1 MQRVEVNYQ
10 TILERL
16 KASDLD
22 AFDILYTHTRERL
35 FVYALSFLKDEAAA
49 QDVVQDLFSDFW
61 EGKLFLDVHSGLVSY
76 LVRAVRNRCLV
87 ILKKEQNRQKVK
99 KLFDYTES
107 GKVALDGQLENRE
120 LRREIEAA
128 INKLPPMPARV
139 FRLHYIEKLSYAEIA
154 GMLNITPAT
163 ISNHMT
169 RALKS
174 LRESLKKI

>member
-1 MQRVEVNYQ
+1 MQQGGVNYH

-49 QDVVQDLFSDFW
+49 QDLVQDLFSDFW
-61 EGKLFLDVHSGLVSY
+61 ENKLFLDVHSCLVSY

-87 ILKKEQNRQKVK
+87 ALKKEQNREKFK
-99 KLFDYTES
+99 KQFDYVE
-107 GKVALDGQLENRE
+107 GGRVALDAQLENRE

-128 INKLPPMPARV
+128 IDKLPPMPARV

-154 GMLNITPAT
+154 GILNISPAT

>member
-1 MQRVEVNYQ
+1 MQQEGVDYN

-22 AFDILYTHTRERL
+22 AFDTLYIHTRERL

-49 QDVVQDLFSDFW
+49 QDLVQDLFSDFW

-76 LVRAVRNRCLV
+76 LVRAVHNRCLA
-87 ILKKEQNRQKVK
+87 ILKKEQNRQKLK
-99 KLFDYTES
+99 KLFDYTEGS
-107 GKVALDGQLENRE
+107 RVALDDQLENHE
-120 LRREIEAA
+120 LRQEIEAA

-154 GMLNITPAT
+154 CMLNITPAT

-174 LRESLKKI
+174 LRESLKKN